1 MQTADNGLM
10 LNWALYYASLGLKV
24 FPIKPGQKSPPL
36 VANWPKMASVDKST
50 ISCWWAFWSQAN
62 IGVVMGAGLVDIET
76 DVKPDADGEKSL
88 ARWALETGI
97 AFPPTWSFKS
107 GGGGIHRL
115 FRCAGDIPNR
125 VGILPAVDIRGGNGY
140 AVFPPSLHPSGSCYE
155 WLPGCSPADLPGGPA
170 TVPSE
175 LFFLLRD
182 ESKPALEVPEEV
194 IEGNRNDTMFRL
206 ACKLRQAGLKEK
218 EILGAIEVVNEG
230 RCIPPLDDE
239 EVEMICRQAA
249 RYKAGPLPA
258 ATSYSGTIGATE
270 LMEKEFRPLIQ
281 PVHGFISEGLT
292 LLVAASK
299 IGKSW
304 LALLMALCVAAGED
318 FLGRHTTRCRVLYM
332 ALEDSERRLQ
342 SRLKALDI
350 GRIPE
355 NLYLQTS
362 VPLMGEGFEEYLD
375 KWLSEDSAPALVIV
389 DTLQKIR
396 GLGSKNVDAYKADYE
411 TMGKLKA
418 IADKHRSSL
427 VCLHHN
433 NKLQRV
439 ADPFDKISGSA
450 AMMGAADTAIL
461 ISRDRGQDT
470 ATVVFTGRDVWGED
484 FTIRFNGGRWS
495 LVSDNA
501 REYQAAQK
509 YECDPLVRTI
519 RALVKE
525 NPKGGNWTYAELQEA
540 GVEIIGVEP
549 FASGK
554 GCNKRLADGLASELR
569 VRDGIIVECAVK
581 MASGN
586 GVRITTA
593 KTA

>member
-1 MQTADNGLM
+1 MGGKLADYPSAYMEFQERGRGNPQD
-10 LNWALYYASLGLKV
+10 
-24 FPIKPGQKSPPL
+24 FPLRGRFAEQSGNPP
-36 VANWPKMASVDKST
+36 
-50 ISCWWAFWSQAN
+50 
-62 IGVVMGAGLVDIET
+62 
-76 DVKPDADGEKSL
+76 
-88 ARWALETGI
+88 
-97 AFPPTWSFKS
+97 
-107 GGGGIHRL
+107 GGGHTGRERLCGI
-115 FRCAGDIPNR
+115 
-125 VGILPAVDIRGGNGY
+125 PAE
-140 AVFPPSLHPSGSCYE
+140 PHPSGNYYE

-170 TVPSE
+170 PVPPE

-182 ESKPALEVPEEV
+182 DSKAPLDVPAEV
-194 IEGNRNDTMFRL
+194 IEGSRNDTLFRL
-206 ACKLRQAGLKEK
+206 ACKLRRVGLE
-218 EILGAIEVVNEG
+218 EDEMLDALLTVYEN
-230 RCIPPLDDE
+230 RCIPPLE
-239 EVEMICRQAA
+239 ASEIETICRQAA
-249 RYKAGPLPA
+249 QYKAGPLPD
-258 ATSYSGTIGATE
+258 ATAYSGTIGATE
-270 LMEKEFRPLIQ
+270 LMGKEFRPLVQ
-281 PVHGFISEGLT
+281 PVHGLISEGLT

-355 NLYLQTS
+355 NLYLQTGA
-362 VPLMGEGFEEYLD
+362 PLMGDGFEEHLES
-375 KWLSEDSAPALVIV
+375 WLSQDSTPALVIV

-396 GLGSKNVDAYKADYE
+396 GLGSRNVDAYKADYE

-418 IADKHRSSL
+418 IADKHRASL

-433 NKLQRV
+433 NKMQRV
-439 ADPFDKISGSA
+439 ADPFDKISGSS

-484 FTIRFNGGRWS
+484 FTIRFDGGRWS

-501 REYQAAQK
+501 REYQAKQE
-509 YECDPLVRTI
+509 YESDPLVQTI
-519 RALVKE
+519 RILADE
-525 NPKGGNWTYAELQEA
+525 NPEGGRWTYAELQEA
-540 GVEIIGVEP
+540 GIEKIGVEP

-554 GCNKRLADGLASELR
+554 ECGSRLEKGLATELR
-569 VRDGIIVECAVK
+569 VRDSIVVRWAVK

-586 GVRITTA
+586 GIRIAPA
-593 KTA
+593 KAV

>member
-1 MQTADNGLM
+1 MSGNITLD
-10 LNWALYYASLGLKV
+10 WAAYYAGQGLRV

-36 VANWPKMASVDKST
+36 ITDWPKLATSDAATVSA
-50 ISCWWAFWSQAN
+50 WWALWAQAN

-76 DVKPDADGEKSL
+76 DVKPDANGEESL
-88 ARWALETGI
+88 AKWAASSRITL
-97 AFPPTWSFKS
+97 PPTWSFKS
-107 GGGGIHRL
+107 GGGGIHRI
-115 FRCAGDIPNR
+115 FRCEGDLPNR
-125 VGILPAVDIRGGNGY
+125 VGILPAVDIRGGSGY
-140 AVFPPSLHPSGSCYE
+140 AVFPPSLHPSGNYYE

-170 TVPSE
+170 PIPPE

-182 ESKPALEVPEEV
+182 DSKAPMEVPAEV
-194 IEGNRNDTMFRL
+194 IEGSRNDTLFRL
-206 ACKLRQAGLKEK
+206 ACKLRRVGLE
-218 EILGAIEVVNEG
+218 EDEMLDALLTVNEN
-230 RCIPPLDDE
+230 RCIPPLE
-239 EVEMICRQAA
+239 ASEIETICRQAA
-249 RYKAGPLPA
+249 QYKAGPLPD
-258 ATSYSGTIGATE
+258 ATAYSGTIRATE
-270 LMEKEFRPLIQ
+270 LMGKEFRPLVQ
-281 PVHGFISEGLT
+281 PVHGLISEGLT

-355 NLYLQTS
+355 NLYLQTGA
-362 VPLMGEGFEEYLD
+362 PLMGDGFEEHLES
-375 KWLSEDSAPALVIV
+375 WLSQDSTPALVIV

-396 GLGSKNVDAYKADYE
+396 GLGNRNVDAYKADYE

-418 IADKHRSSL
+418 IADKHRASL

-433 NKLQRV
+433 NKMQRV
-439 ADPFDKISGSA
+439 ADPFDKISGSS

-484 FTIRFNGGRWS
+484 FTIRFDGGRWS

-501 REYQAAQK
+501 REYQAKQE
-509 YECDPLVRTI
+509 YESDPLVQTI
-519 RALVKE
+519 RALAKE
-525 NPKGGNWTYAELQEA
+525 HPEGGRWSYAELCEA
-540 GVEIIGVEP
+540 GVEKIGVEP

-554 GCNKRLADGLASELR
+554 ECGKRLADKLAVELR
-569 VRDGIIVECAVK
+569 VRDGIVVRWALRLGTRGRGVE
-581 MASGN
+581 
-586 GVRITTA
+586 ITPWKIT
-593 KTA
+593 